1 MESKELNSIQLVQ
14 EEQYSFPYHY
24 IPDCSNGSFSQVK
37 HWSWGHHYLGGI
49 EVVMELCDE
58 KEWDSLLDIGCG
70 DGRFISELY
79 KKSNKVLAGYDYSK
93 RAINMAKALNPQID
107 YKQINILDDDQ
118 NHDNSRQY
126 DVVTL
131 IEVVEHIDP
140 IDLPKFI
147 EKAMLYIKPGGRLIL
162 TVPHLNKSVLD
173 KHFQHFN
180 SEKLKKLLG
189 GHFSDLK
196 MSFIDKNSR
205 ILQLF
210 LNLLGGKGNKYIITE
225 PKLNKLFYKF
235 YRNNYLHC
243 KNENECGRIA
253 VVATNNPYE

>member
-1 MESKELNSIQLVQ
+1 MESKELNPIQLVQ

-24 IPDCSNGSFSQVK
+24 IPDCSNDSFSQVK

-49 EVVMELCDE
+49 EVVMNLCDE
-58 KEWDSLLDIGCG
+58 KQWGSLLDIGCG
-70 DGRFISELY
+70 DGRFISELHK
-79 KKSNKVLAGYDYSK
+79 KKSNKVLTGYDYSE

-118 NHDNSRQY
+118 NHDNLRQY

-131 IEVVEHIDP
+131 IEVVEHINP

-147 EKAMLYIKPGGRLIL
+147 EKAMRYIKPGGRLIL
-162 TVPHLNKSVLD
+162 TVPHLNKVISN

-180 SEKLKKLLG
+180 SVTLEKLLG
-189 GHFSDLK
+189 GHFADLK

-225 PKLNKLFYKF
+225 PKLNNLFYKF
-235 YRNNYLHC
+235 YRNKYLYC

-253 VVATNNPYE
+253 VVAANES